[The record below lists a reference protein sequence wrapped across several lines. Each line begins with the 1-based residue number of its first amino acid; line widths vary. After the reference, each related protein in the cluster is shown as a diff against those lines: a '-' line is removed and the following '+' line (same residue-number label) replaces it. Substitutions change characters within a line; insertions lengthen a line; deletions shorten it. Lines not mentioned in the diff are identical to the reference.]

1 MTAFPAA
8 CYNSFV
14 VMLRNIAEVA
24 ELADA
29 LDSKSSGLKTVPV
42 RVRPSAPIAFT
53 AGPQGPAFFLPA
65 YIAIGRPNG
74 LPIAIYRATH
84 DLFCRNDSPFEFFF
98 DEFFYCIGMEDIR
111 NLFIFRIVF
120 ILGTGSQHHYG

>member
-8 CYNSFV
+8 CYNSLV
-14 VMLRNIAEVA
+14 VMLRNVAEVA

-53 AGPQGPAFFLPA
+53 ASLLGLAFFLPIYSNREA
-65 YIAIGRPNG
+65 RWPPYCYICAM
-74 LPIAIYRATH
+74 H
-84 DLFCRNDSPFEFFF
+84 SLFCRNDGSFEFFF
-98 DEFFYCIGMEDIR
+98 DEFLYCIGMENFR
-111 NLFIFRIVF
+111 NLFIFRFIL
-120 ILGTGSQHHYG
+120 ILGTGSQHHYS